1 MIFARK
7 EFVNV
12 FSWSIALYQILNLI
26 IILAAIYGIVMAIR
40 YFKDL
45 KRILISINEKLDKE

>member
-1 MIFARK
+1 M
-7 EFVNV
+7 
-12 FSWSIALYQILNLI
+12 FSWIIFLHQILNLI

-45 KRILISINEKLDKE
+45 KRILISINEKLDKD